1 MGDRYCDVC
10 TINAA
15 MVHEIREFRN
25 LKNAPE
31 AREFLVCNKCSRLN
45 NFWFDRILRAKNK
58 QEALEELLE
67 GTWDRWTTN
76 ENPKNGGDAAP

>member
-1 MGDRYCDVC
+1 M
-10 TINAA
+10 
-15 MVHEIREFRN
+15 
-25 LKNAPE
+25 
-31 AREFLVCNKCSRLN
+31 CNKCSRLN

>member
-15 MVHEIREFRN
+15 MCHEVRDFRN

-31 AREFLVCNKCSRLN
+31 EREFLVCHKCSRLN

-67 GTWDRWTTN
+67 GTWDRWTSHDT
-76 ENPKNGGDAAP
+76 PKNGGTP